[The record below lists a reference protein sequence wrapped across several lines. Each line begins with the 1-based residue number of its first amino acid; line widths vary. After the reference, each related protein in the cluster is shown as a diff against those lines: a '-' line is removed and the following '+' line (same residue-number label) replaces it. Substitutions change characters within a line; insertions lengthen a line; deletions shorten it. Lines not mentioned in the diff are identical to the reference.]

1 MPGQPVLQW
10 GICQASPS
18 PIPSVLDAR
27 DFVLTRSARSALALA
42 LRQARIGA
50 GACVLLPNY
59 YCPTMPAPVEASGAS
74 VLFYPITGE
83 GLPDLDWIRE
93 HMSPQCKA
101 LLAVHFF
108 GLPLPLATVREFCDE
123 AGLLLIEDCAH
134 AFFGKWSEVPVGS
147 CGHFAIASLPKF
159 FPVIEGGVLAGPAGT
174 LREVRLPT
182 PGAGAQL
189 KAAWNVLELAAQ
201 YQGLPGLNAPISL
214 ASRLLS
220 AFRGKAGAAPA
231 NSQTGGSEPAAAV
244 RGEALADPLLVPMQL
259 RHAERRL
266 FERSDCRRVV
276 ALRRRNYERLA
287 QLLPA
292 SAGLMPLFPQ
302 LPPGAVP
309 YVFAVRVES
318 PDEVYSQLR
327 AQRLPV
333 LRWDRY
339 WPGAIDGPGD
349 VGREWGHHVLQILCH
364 QNLTLADLDVLAHSL
379 TAAVSAGAA
388 RRRRG

>member
-1 MPGQPVLQW
+1 M
-10 GICQASPS
+10 
-18 PIPSVLDAR
+18 LDAKE
-27 DFVLTRSARSALALA
+27 FVLTRSARSALALV

-50 GACVLLPNY
+50 GARVLLPNY
-59 YCPTMPAPVEASGAS
+59 YCPTMPAPVEASGAA

-83 GLPDLDWIRE
+83 GLPDLDWIRA
-93 HMSPQCKA
+93 HLSPECKA

-147 CGHFAIASLPKF
+147 FGHFAIASLPKF

-174 LREVRLPT
+174 LSEVRLPA
-182 PGAGAQL
+182 PGAAAEL

-201 YQGLPGLNAPISL
+201 YEGLPGLNAPIAL
-214 ASRLLS
+214 ASKVLS
-220 AFRGKAGAAPA
+220 AFRGKSRATPA
-231 NSQTGGSEPAAAV
+231 NLQNGGSEQVAAV
-244 RGEALADPLLVPMQL
+244 RAEALADPLLAPM
-259 RHAERRL
+259 RL
-266 FERSDCRRVV
+266 RRVERHLFDCLDRQRIV

-292 SAGLMPLFPQ
+292 TPGLVPLFPQ

-309 YVFAVRVES
+309 YVFAVRLES
-318 PDEVYSQLR
+318 PDEVYPQLR

-339 WPGAIDGPGD
+339 WPGAIDAARD
-349 VGREWGHHVLQILCH
+349 VGRDWGQHVLQILCH
-364 QNLTLADLDVLAHSL
+364 QNLTLADLDILAHNL
-379 TAAVSAGAA
+379 TAAVSAGAV
-388 RRRRG
+388 RRQPA